1 MSSAEDP
8 SLELLKS
15 LILYISK
22 HRSDWEELAVFSL
35 FASPVL
41 SYAHLA
47 LPSHPHTLLFVS
59 CNSPIALVSL
69 HPPQLLF
76 TLPGSKTPAQLVATT
91 KQGEVMVLYK
101 QGLARVWDAETGELR
116 RSMEKKTAQ
125 GVLLE
130 KEKGWRIW

>member
-1 MSSAEDP
+1 MSSVERKTDEFL
-8 SLELLKS
+8 S
-15 LILYISK
+15 ISK
-22 HRSDWEELAVFSL
+22 SSDREEIAGFAL

-41 SYAHLA
+41 SYAKLS

-76 TLPGSKTPAQLVATT
+76 TLPGSRTPVQLVATT

-116 RSMEKKTAQ
+116 RSMDRKTAEN
-125 GVLLE
+125 VLKE
-130 KEKGWRIW
+130 KEKGWRTW